1 MKKNLL
7 FIIFIILG
15 ACGLSADAP
24 PPHPASIDL
33 SRYAGNFP
41 DYFGV
46 VERVADGDTFTLEFY
61 GVTKSVR
68 IKGID
73 TPETSHPRKPAQY
86 WGEESA
92 NYLKS
97 LLTKGR
103 IIRLSFEGNF
113 IDSFGRL
120 LAYVWYH
127 DGSRW
132 VLLQKE
138 MLEKGHAVVYI
149 EYFFERPLEF
159 LRYQERAIKNRAGIW
174 ARPEKIE
181 NEHVK
186 SRDEFYRRKA
196 WFRAWAD
203 GGKEG
208 PPLGGG

>member
-1 MKKNLL
+1 MKKILFTLAL
-7 FIIFIILG
+7 FIIL
-15 ACGLSADAP
+15 LSPLPAQT

-41 DYFGV
+41 DYYGQ
-46 VERVADGDTFTLEFY
+46 VERVVDGDTFTIRFY

-68 IKGID
+68 LKGID

-86 WGEESA
+86 WGAESA

-120 LAYVWYH
+120 LAYVRYH

-132 VLLQKE
+132 VLLQKD
-138 MLEKGHAVVYI
+138 MLERGHAVVYI

-159 LRYQERAIKNRAGIW
+159 LRYQETAMRNKAGMW

-203 GGKEG
+203 GEKEG
-208 PPLGGG
+208 PPLGGR